1 MEYFRDLV
9 APAQLN
15 PGDILFSATR
25 AFQLIFQTDGNLV
38 LYVIDDSTLPQ
49 DITQGKYTKALW
61 STATNGK
68 GVVRCD
74 MQADGNLVLYQGN
87 GNAIW
92 NSKTSGNPGA
102 FLRCQDDGNL
112 VIYLGANSLWSSGT
126 FARSHGKSMGGLV
139 PPQPPPPTPPSPP
152 PAQKVWWIP
161 DGSAPGASPSRAT
174 VYGSG
179 FAGDACTVVVEGAGN
194 IPNATFHGSISK
206 GILVSTPCANLGQN
220 CTVQVTADADKSL
233 TIPANLQCYSP

>member
-1 MEYFRDLV
+1 VEYFKDLV
-9 APAQLN
+9 APQQLN

-38 LYVIDDSTLPQ
+38 LYVIDDATLPQ
-49 DITQGKYTKALW
+49 DITQGQYTKALW
-61 STATNGK
+61 QTATNGH
-68 GVVRCD
+68 GAVQCI
-74 MQADGNLVLYQGN
+74 MQADGNLVVYQGN

-112 VIYLGANSLWSSGT
+112 VLYLGGTALWFSGT
-126 FARSHGKSMGGLV
+126 FVQARGKSMGGLV
-139 PPQPPPPTPPSPP
+139 PPPPPAP

-161 DGSAPGASPSRAT
+161 DGSAPGASPSGAT

-179 FAGDACTVVVEGAGN
+179 FAGDACTVVVDGQN
-194 IPNATFHGSISK
+194 FIPTAVFRGSISK
-206 GILVSTPCANLGQN
+206 GIKVTTPCANLGQT
-220 CTVQVTADADKSL
+220 CSVQVSADVEPSVS
-233 TIPANLQCYSP
+233 ISVSLQCYSP